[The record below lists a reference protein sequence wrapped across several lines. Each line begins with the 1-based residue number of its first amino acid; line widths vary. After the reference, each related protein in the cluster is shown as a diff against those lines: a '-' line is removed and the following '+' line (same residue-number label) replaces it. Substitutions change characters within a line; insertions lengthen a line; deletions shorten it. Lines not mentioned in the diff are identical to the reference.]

1 MSPVQKSQN
10 SSFPTWSSHREV
22 VSGRWFS
29 ETRVKKAATRQ
40 TDGGRSVRADLPTQ
54 LLGVRAAGEAGT
66 RARWP
71 WALEVLGGT
80 SLIAAWKTRFAQGQR
95 RFSSVK
101 VSCDPTACQRDAL

>member
-71 WALEVLGGT
+71 RALEVLGGT
-80 SLIAAWKTRFAQGQR
+80 SLIAAWKTEVCAGAEAFRQCKG
-95 RFSSVK
+95 K
-101 VSCDPTACQRDAL
+101 L